1 MYHYM
6 NDEYEILKWSE
17 PLIAQANA
25 YKYLGN
31 DAKIYFSNRKGKKYK
46 IFNPNTNKFVHFGAI
61 GYQDYTKHQEPR
73 RRERYLARATNTKG
87 QWRNDPYSPNNLSI
101 NILWS

>member
-1 MYHYM
+1 M

-17 PLIAQANA
+17 RLIAQADA

-31 DAKIYFSNRKGKKYK
+31 DTKIYFSNRKGKKYK

-61 GYQDYTKHQEPR
+61 GYKDHTRDPDP
-73 RRERYLARATNTKG
+73 RATNTKG
-87 QWRNDPYSPNNLSI
+87 
-101 NILWS
+101 